1 MKSNACA
8 QSLAALC
15 LIIILM
21 LLQICR
27 IICVIS
33 VHSDVLRPCYS
44 VEEGGGGILGFVS
57 VCLLVLLCLCWP
69 SKPHCCKGEQS
80 PKLFCEWSEMT
91 GFSHRKGVTCWKSMQ
106 HGREKPYSDI
116 PLRFHLNCHGRIPS
130 TLSSLINLTI
140 RLKQNKCF
148 RGVPIF
154 FQFYH
159 IFCAEEM
166 WSQHY
171 IIQLLTKT

>member
-1 MKSNACA
+1 
-8 QSLAALC
+8 
-15 LIIILM
+15 M
-21 LLQICR
+21 LDN
-27 IICVIS
+27 
-33 VHSDVLRPCYS
+33 HSDVVANLQNYLCNFCTLRCPPS
-44 VEEGGGGILGFVS
+44 MLQRGGRRWRDSWLCVC
-57 VCLLVLLCLCWP
+57 VCLLVVLCVCWP

-106 HGREKPYSDI
+106 HGCEKPYSDI